1 MTIVKLL
8 DEIEELNNEKEE
20 LQQELQHIYNVAT
33 VNKTIDILE
42 TLYDELLNDGIG
54 LIEDAKRLTVLRCIE
69 KLREFKE
76 NIEWLN
82 IFMKYGMII
91 LMVLKQI

>member
-33 VNKTIDILE
+33 VSKTIDILE
-42 TLYDELLNDGIG
+42 ELYDELLYDGMG

-76 NIEWLN
+76 SIE
-82 IFMKYGMII
+82 
-91 LMVLKQI
+91 

>member
-33 VNKTIDILE
+33 VSKTIDILE
-42 TLYDELLNDGIG
+42 TLYDELLYDGMG

-76 NIEWLN
+76 NIE
-82 IFMKYGMII
+82 
-91 LMVLKQI
+91 